1 MPKYKVGDCPEKS
14 RKNKLYTLTE
24 FFKYI
29 IPSVI
34 AFTLAG
40 IYGIVDG
47 YFVGNTIGDAGLS
60 AINIAYPIVAI
71 LQALGTGIGMG
82 GAVYYSI
89 HMAEKKEK
97 LAKEY
102 ISVSRWLLILISII
116 STIAIY
122 FFASDILKLLGAEGN
137 VLAKATDYIKIISI
151 GAVLQILG
159 TGLIPIMRNYGGS
172 FWSMFAMMGG
182 FVTNIILDFVLVRI
196 YRMGMK
202 GAASATIIGQ
212 GVTVVIA
219 IIYELYLK
227 KFYVKLSLKHMKQI
241 CCSIFKVGL
250 APFGLALTPN
260 ISLVLV
266 NRFSAFYE
274 GERAIATYAC
284 ISYIIWIIYLIL
296 QGVGDGSQPLMSSYY
311 GEKDTKSLKDIQKTA
326 YVIAAI
332 LAVIGGVIMYIGRT
346 NIGTLFGAS
355 TAVNN
360 EIAKI
365 VPIFLISLPFVSI
378 TRISTACFYATEKSV
393 LSYILTFIEPI
404 LMLVFMLILPPLFGG
419 QIMVWWSTVF
429 ARIVAAILALL
440 LIQCQYKTLQ

>member
-1 MPKYKVGDCPEKS
+1 MNHKAD
-14 RKNKLYTLTE
+14 
-24 FFKYI
+24 FFKYV

-40 IYGIVDG
+40 IYAIVDG

-60 AINIAYPIVAI
+60 AINIAYPVVAV

-89 HMAEKKEK
+89 HMAEKKEE

-102 ISVSRWLLILISII
+102 VAVSWWLLILISII

-122 FFASDILKLLGAEGN
+122 VFASDMLKLLGAEGDI
-137 VLAKATDYIKIISI
+137 LANASDYIKIISI
-151 GAVLQILG
+151 GAILQILG

-182 FVTNIILDFVLVRI
+182 FVTNIILDFVLVWI
-196 YRMGMK
+196 YGMGMK
-202 GAASATIIGQ
+202 GAAAATITGQ
-212 GVTVVIA
+212 GVTAAIA
-219 IIYELYLK
+219 IIYELCRK
-227 KFYVKLSLKHMKQI
+227 KFYVKLSLKYMKQI
-241 CCSIFKVGL
+241 CGSIFKVGL

-260 ISLVLV
+260 ISLVFI

-274 GERAIATYAC
+274 GEKAIATYAC

-296 QGVGDGSQPLMSSYY
+296 QGVGDGSQPLMSCYY
-311 GEKDTKSLKDIQKTA
+311 GEKDTKSLKDIQKMA
-326 YVIAAI
+326 YTIAVI
-332 LAVIGGVIMYIGRT
+332 LAIIGGIIMYAGRT
-346 NIGTLFGAS
+346 KIGILFGAS
-355 TAVNN
+355 AAVNN

-365 VPIFLISLPFVSI
+365 VPIFLVSLPFVSI

-429 ARIVAAILALL
+429 ARIIAAVLALIL
-440 LIQCQYKTLQ
+440 TRCLS

>member
-1 MPKYKVGDCPEKS
+1 MNHK
-14 RKNKLYTLTE
+14 TE
-24 FFKYI
+24 FFKYV

-60 AINIAYPIVAI
+60 AINIAYPIVAV

-82 GAVYYSI
+82 GSVYYSI

-102 ISVSRWLLILISII
+102 ISVSWWLLILISII

-122 FFASDILKLLGAEGN
+122 VFASDILKLLGAEGD
-137 VLAKATDYIKIISI
+137 VLAKATDYIKIISL
-151 GAVLQILG
+151 GAMLQILG

-182 FVTNIILDFVLVRI
+182 FVTNIILDFVLVWI
-196 YRMGMK
+196 YGMGMK

-212 GVTVVIA
+212 GVTVAIA
-219 IIYELYLK
+219 IIYELHWK
-227 KFYVKLSLKHMKQI
+227 KFYVKFSLKHIKQI
-241 CCSIFKVGL
+241 CGSIFKVGL

-260 ISLVLV
+260 ISLVFI

-274 GERAIATYAC
+274 GEKAIATYAC

-296 QGVGDGSQPLMSSYY
+296 QGVGDGSQPLMSCYY
-311 GEKDTKSLKDIQKTA
+311 GEKDTKSLKEIQKMA
-326 YVIAAI
+326 YVIAVI
-332 LAVIGGVIMYIGRT
+332 LAGIGGAIMYAGRT
-346 NIGTLFGAS
+346 DIGTLFGAS
-355 TAVNN
+355 AAVNN

-365 VPIFLISLPFVSI
+365 VPIFLVSLPFVSI
-378 TRISTACFYATEKSV
+378 TRISTACFYATEKSA

-419 QIMVWWSTVF
+419 QMMVWWSTVF
-429 ARIVAAILALL
+429 ARIAAAVLALL
-440 LIQCQYKTLQ
+440 LTRCQYKIS

>member
-1 MPKYKVGDCPEKS
+1 MNHKAD
-14 RKNKLYTLTE
+14 
-24 FFKYI
+24 FFKYV

-40 IYGIVDG
+40 IYAIVDG

-60 AINIAYPIVAI
+60 AINIAYPVVAV

-82 GAVYYSI
+82 SAVYYSI
-89 HMAEKKEK
+89 HMAEKKEE

-102 ISVSRWLLILISII
+102 VAVSWWLLILISII

-122 FFASDILKLLGAEGN
+122 VFASDMLKLLGAEGDI
-137 VLAKATDYIKIISI
+137 LANAADYIKIISI
-151 GAVLQILG
+151 GAILQILG

-182 FVTNIILDFVLVRI
+182 FVTNIVLDFVLVWI
-196 YRMGMK
+196 YGMGMK
-202 GAASATIIGQ
+202 GAAAATITGQ
-212 GVTVVIA
+212 GVTVAIA

-227 KFYVKLSLKHMKQI
+227 KFYVKLSLKYMKQI
-241 CCSIFKVGL
+241 CGSIFKIGL

-260 ISLVLV
+260 ISLIFI

-274 GERAIATYAC
+274 GKKAIATYAC

-296 QGVGDGSQPLMSSYY
+296 QGVGDGSQPLMSCYY
-311 GEKDTKSLKDIQKTA
+311 GEKDTKSLKNIQKIA
-326 YVIAAI
+326 YIVAVI
-332 LAVIGGVIMYIGRT
+332 LAIIGGIIMYAGRT
-346 NIGTLFGAS
+346 KIGILFGAS
-355 TAVNN
+355 AAVNN

-365 VPIFLISLPFVSI
+365 VPIFLVSLPFVSI
-378 TRISTACFYATEKSV
+378 TRISTACFYATEKST

-429 ARIVAAILALL
+429 ARIIAAVLALIL
-440 LIQCQYKTLQ
+440 TRCQYKI

>member
-1 MPKYKVGDCPEKS
+1 MNHKAD
-14 RKNKLYTLTE
+14 
-24 FFKYI
+24 FFKYV

-40 IYGIVDG
+40 IYAIVDG

-60 AINIAYPIVAI
+60 AINIAYPVVAV

-102 ISVSRWLLILISII
+102 ISVGWWLLILISII

-122 FFASDILKLLGAEGN
+122 VFASDILKLLGAEGDI
-137 VLAKATDYIKIISI
+137 LANAADYIKIISI
-151 GAVLQILG
+151 GAILQILG

-182 FVTNIILDFVLVRI
+182 FVTNIVLDFVLVWI
-196 YRMGMK
+196 YGMGMK
-202 GAASATIIGQ
+202 GAAAATIIGQ
-212 GVTVVIA
+212 GVTVAIA
-219 IIYELYLK
+219 IIYELCLK
-227 KFYVKLSLKHMKQI
+227 KFYVKLSLKYMKQI
-241 CCSIFKVGL
+241 CGSIFKIGL

-260 ISLVLV
+260 ISLIFI

-274 GERAIATYAC
+274 GEKAIATYAC

-296 QGVGDGSQPLMSSYY
+296 QGVGDGSQPLMSCYY
-311 GEKDTKSLKDIQKTA
+311 GEKDTKSLKDIQKMA
-326 YVIAAI
+326 YTVAVI
-332 LAVIGGVIMYIGRT
+332 LAIIGGIIMYAGRT
-346 NIGTLFGAS
+346 KIGILFGAS
-355 TAVNN
+355 AAVNN

-365 VPIFLISLPFVSI
+365 VPIFLVSLPFVSI
-378 TRISTACFYATEKSV
+378 TRISTACFYAAEKSV

-429 ARIVAAILALL
+429 ARIIAAVLALIL
-440 LIQCQYKTLQ
+440 TRCQYKI